1 MTQDQLKD
9 FIRQRFDC
17 REFLKKSSG
26 CSLYICP
33 KCGSGCGQ
41 HKTGA
46 VQYYPD
52 TQRWHCHRCKTL
64 GDIFT
69 IYELE
74 HGVDFNVALWA
85 LAEQLGTSVEPHS
98 TKPAR
103 KCPPAPSPGAV
114 RLCTEGYV

>member
-52 TQRWHCHRCKTL
+52 TQR
-64 GDIFT
+64 
-69 IYELE
+69 
-74 HGVDFNVALWA
+74 
-85 LAEQLGTSVEPHS
+85 
-98 TKPAR
+98 
-103 KCPPAPSPGAV
+103 
-114 RLCTEGYV
+114 